1 MTFMHTRL
9 AYRAKY
15 GCDISDMSTNCVTD
29 ARYGCD
35 ISDMSI
41 EFVPTLQNQ
50 LPAAVASARTNTAP
64 GVIQASLV
72 LASPDSP
79 SKAKTFSA
87 TPPVTKLFQ
96 I

>member
-1 MTFMHTRL
+1 MHTRL

-15 GCDISDMSTNCVTD
+15 GCDISDI
-29 ARYGCD
+29 GCD

-41 EFVPTLQNQ
+41 EFVPMLQNQ

-64 GVIQASLV
+64 GVTQASLV

-79 SKAKTFSA
+79 SKAPTFSA